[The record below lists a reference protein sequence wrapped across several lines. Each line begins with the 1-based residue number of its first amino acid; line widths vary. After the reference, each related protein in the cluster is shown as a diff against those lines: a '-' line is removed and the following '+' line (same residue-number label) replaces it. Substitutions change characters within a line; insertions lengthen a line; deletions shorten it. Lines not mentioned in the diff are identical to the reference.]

1 MLYSHLCHCVETG
14 QEGPVSTYKSSQRD
28 LSERNTT
35 DSIQVRGWDR
45 EVAVEMQGFE
55 RYFRRELTR
64 ASFWIRGL

>member
-1 MLYSHLCHCVETG
+1 MWRLDRRVQSLHTSQVNETF
-14 QEGPVSTYKSSQRD
+14 
-28 LSERNTT
+28 ERNNT

-45 EVAVEMQGFE
+45 VVTVEMQGFE